1 MSNQIDT
8 PETPQPITPFP
19 VSDALIQAYV
29 DGQLGEAQREQVETH
44 LAEHPE
50 LAAQVTGYRSINDD
64 LHNLFDPAL
73 EEPIPDRFAGIFAG
87 LGESESQTISSPP
100 SSRKS
105 KLRDFVERILG
116 SGGIGGILAPAQP
129 LGGWRQPSFFAT
141 LAWVGV
147 GIAVGWQM
155 QHAMPQDT
163 LPPMVKHAAVAYITY
178 ASETVHPVEVRASEE
193 DHLEA
198 WLSKRMG
205 INLKAAKLDE
215 VGLTLMGGRLLAG
228 TQRPVAQFMYEDKV
242 GRRLTLYVKTQELGF
257 DQSTP
262 FKYAEEGEVKAFY
275 WINNG
280 TGYVL
285 SGNLDR
291 PDLLKVA
298 EAVYQQLNMP
308 DAAQGKHETPAS
320 ILQQG
325 KAT

>member
-8 PETPQPITPFP
+8 PETHQPIMSFP

-29 DGQLGEAQREQVETH
+29 DRQLGTAQREQVETY

-50 LAAQVTGYRSINDD
+50 LAAQVAGYRSINED
-64 LHNLFDPAL
+64 LHSLFDPAL
-73 EEPIPDRFAGIFAG
+73 EEATPDRFVEIFAG
-87 LGESESQTISSPP
+87 SVESESQTTSPP
-100 SSRKS
+100 PSRRRS
-105 KLRDFVERILG
+105 KLRSFVKRILG
-116 SGGIGGILAPAQP
+116 SGGIGGILVPALP
-129 LGGWRQPSFFAT
+129 VGGWHQPSFFAT
-141 LAWVGV
+141 LAWVGAGV
-147 GIAVGWQM
+147 AVGWQM
-155 QHAMPQDT
+155 QHAMQQDT

-193 DHLEA
+193 GHLEA

-205 INLKAAKLDE
+205 INLKAAKLDG
-215 VGLTLMGGRLLAG
+215 VGLSLMGGRLLAG

-257 DQSTP
+257 DQSAP

-298 EAVYQQLNMP
+298 KVVYQQLNMP
-308 DAAQGKHETPAS
+308 DTTQGKHETPAS
-320 ILQQG
+320 ILQG